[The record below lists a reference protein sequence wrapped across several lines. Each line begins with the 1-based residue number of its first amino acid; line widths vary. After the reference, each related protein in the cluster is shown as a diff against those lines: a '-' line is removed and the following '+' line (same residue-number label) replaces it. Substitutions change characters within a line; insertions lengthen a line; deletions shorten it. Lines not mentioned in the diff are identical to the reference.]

1 MMQAIRVHPSDSK
14 PQSPFSARN
23 PAPSS
28 ALRLDNIPIPT
39 LDKPGQLLV
48 RVHATSVTR
57 AELTWPETYST
68 DLPLLGH
75 DLAGTVVAVQED
87 QDVDKNGAS
96 SDLKPGDDVY
106 GMLDMGKG
114 STWAEFAIAR
124 TDHVALKPKKLSWAE
139 SAAVPVSA
147 LTAWQAL
154 FVKAGVPPPD
164 FSRFAGTEP
173 RTRDQGEPVRKLA
186 VTGAAGAVGT
196 YVVQLA
202 ALAGLHVVA
211 ISSSKDR
218 DEEFLKSLGA
228 IEVLQYEDLY
238 QIKDQYDI
246 IIDAVGGETLE
257 RCWSS
262 IKDNGILISI
272 ESSSSD
278 FVRRHREQKFA
289 QDKQGVRAL
298 FFIVEPS
305 RKDLEQLS
313 VALDL
318 GLLKVFV
325 AHEMP
330 LHEARAAYELANGRL
345 QRRGKVVL
353 TL

>member
-1 MMQAIRVHPSDSK
+1 MQAIRVHPPESETE
-14 PQSPFSARN
+14 PPFSATN
-23 PAPSS
+23 PAPSA
-28 ALRLDNIPIPT
+28 ALVLDTIPVPT
-39 LDKPGQLLV
+39 LDKPGQLLI

-57 AELTWPETYST
+57 DELTWTETYST

-75 DLAGTVVAVQED
+75 DLAGTVVAVQD
-87 QDVDKNGAS
+87 DPGTNKNRTD
-96 SDLKPGDDVY
+96 SDLKPGDEVY
-106 GMLDMGKG
+106 GMLDTSKG
-114 STWAEFAIAR
+114 STWAEFAIAT
-124 TDHVALKPKKLSWAE
+124 TDQVALKPKLLSWAE
-139 SAAVPVSA
+139 SAVVPVSA

-154 FVKAGVPPPD
+154 FVKAGVTPPD
-164 FSRFAGTEP
+164 FSLIT
-173 RTRDQGEPVRKLA
+173 RTGSRAMDQGESARKIA

-202 ALAGLHVVA
+202 ALAGMHVVA
-211 ISSSKDR
+211 VSSSKTC

-228 IEVLQYEDLY
+228 TGVLQYEDLY
-238 QIKDQYDI
+238 HVKNEYDI
-246 IIDAVGGETLE
+246 IIDAVGGETLK

-262 IKDNGILISI
+262 IKDDGILISI
-272 ESSSSD
+272 DSSSGD
-278 FVRRHREQKFA
+278 FVRNHREQTFTH
-289 QDKQGVRAL
+289 DKQGVRAL

-305 RKDLEQLS
+305 KENLEQLS

-330 LHEARAAYELANGRL
+330 LHEARAAYDLANGRL

>member
-1 MMQAIRVHPSDSK
+1 MQAIRVHPPASESQ
-14 PQSPFSARN
+14 PPFSANN
-23 PAPSS
+23 PAPST
-28 ALRLDNIPIPT
+28 ALALDTIPIPT
-39 LDKPGQLLV
+39 VDKPGQLLI

-75 DLAGTVVAVQED
+75 DLAGTVVAVQND
-87 QDVDKNGAS
+87 PYADKDRRG
-96 SDLKPGDDVY
+96 SDFKPGDEVY
-106 GMLDMGKG
+106 GMLDMSKG
-114 STWAEFAIAR
+114 STWAEFAVAR
-124 TDHVALKPKKLSWAE
+124 TDHVALKPKTLSWGE

-154 FVKAGVPPPD
+154 FVQAGVTPPN
-164 FSRFAGTEP
+164 FSLIVKTSP
-173 RTRDQGEPVRKLA
+173 RTAIKGERARKVA

-218 DEEFLKSLGA
+218 DGEFLKSLGA

-238 QIKDQYDI
+238 KVTDQYDI
-246 IIDAVGGETLE
+246 IIDTVGGGTLE

-262 IKDNGILISI
+262 IKDNGILISV
-272 ESSSSD
+272 ESASAD
-278 FVRRHREQKFA
+278 FVRRHREQTFT

-305 RKDLEQLS
+305 REDLEQLS

-318 GLLKVFV
+318 GLLKVLV
-325 AHEMP
+325 AYEMP

-353 TL
+353 TV

>member
-1 MMQAIRVHPSDSK
+1 MQAIRVHPPESETE
-14 PQSPFSARN
+14 PPFSAAN
-23 PAPSS
+23 PAPSA
-28 ALRLDNIPIPT
+28 ALVLDTIPIPT
-39 LDKPGQLLV
+39 LDKPGQLLI

-75 DLAGTVVAVQED
+75 DLAGTVVEVQDDPGTNENRTD
-87 QDVDKNGAS
+87 
-96 SDLKPGDDVY
+96 SDLKPGDEVY
-106 GMLDMGKG
+106 GMLDMSKG
-114 STWAEFAIAR
+114 STWAEFAIAW
-124 TDHVALKPKKLSWAE
+124 TDQVALKPKLLSWAE

-154 FVKAGVPPPD
+154 FVKAGVTPPD
-164 FSRFAGTEP
+164 FSSITRTES
-173 RTRDQGEPVRKLA
+173 RTMDQGESARKIA
-186 VTGAAGAVGT
+186 VTGANGAVGT
-196 YVVQLA
+196 YLVQLA
-202 ALAGLHVVA
+202 ALAGMHVVA
-211 ISSSKDR
+211 VSSSKTR

-228 IEVLQYEDLY
+228 TGVLQYEDLY
-238 QIKDQYDI
+238 HVNNQYDI
-246 IIDAVGGETLE
+246 IIDAVGGEILK

-262 IKDNGILISI
+262 VKDDGILISI

-278 FVRRHREQKFA
+278 FVRNHREETFTH
-289 QDKQGVRAL
+289 DKQGVRAL

-305 RKDLEQLS
+305 RKNLEQLS
-313 VALDL
+313 VALDR
-318 GLLKVFV
+318 GLLDVYV